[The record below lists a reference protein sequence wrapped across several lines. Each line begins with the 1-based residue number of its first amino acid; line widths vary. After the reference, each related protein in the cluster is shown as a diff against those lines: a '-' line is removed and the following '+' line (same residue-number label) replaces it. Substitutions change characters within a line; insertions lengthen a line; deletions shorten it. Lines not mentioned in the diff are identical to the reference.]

1 MNIKRGHIYRVNLNP
16 TIGHEQQGNSRPC
29 IVLSNDVLNV
39 HSSMIL
45 MVPLTSS
52 ARPRLPIAVPVPSA
66 GMSNSIALT
75 LQMRAIDKRRIISAS
90 NGELSTVDLKAVEEA
105 LRAVA
110 DL

>member
-1 MNIKRGHIYRVNLNP
+1 MDIKRGHIYRVNLNP
-16 TIGHEQQGNSRPC
+16 TIGHEQQGGSRPC
-29 IVLSNDVLNV
+29 IVISNDVLNL
-39 HSSMIL
+39 HSSMVL

-75 LQMRAIDKRRIISAS
+75 LQMRSIDKRRIIAPSS
-90 NGELSTVDLKAVEEA
+90 GELSASDLKAIEEA